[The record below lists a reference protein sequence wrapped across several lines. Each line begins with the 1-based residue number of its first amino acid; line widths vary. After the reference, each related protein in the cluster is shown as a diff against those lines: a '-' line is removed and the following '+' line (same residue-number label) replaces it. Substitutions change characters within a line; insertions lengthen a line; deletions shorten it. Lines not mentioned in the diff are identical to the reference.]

1 MQQLIPII
9 TITRG
14 VLLFTLA
21 LTYMVYSIF
30 SLPLAYLLV
39 GMVILAFIVS
49 FPWMAPF
56 PKVMSGVLVI
66 FGNLIYF
73 LYNGNS
79 TYWMEA
85 ILNNVALV
93 SLFITVPLLS
103 YPVKNGGYIEYID
116 RFVTKYLKK
125 DIKRV
130 AFVTALTCIVA
141 SFLNLGALRV
151 MHDLFSARFH
161 YLNKIFVRSLVQG
174 FSLAAFWSPY
184 FAGVA
189 IILHLVGVQFVSF
202 IGYGLLMVLICY
214 ITSVFINYLYLKKEN
229 VIETTTSLM
238 AATIDESEEVKKP
251 GRIQHKQGIELLI
264 AFIGLFLAL
273 FFLEK
278 WLHYNVLL
286 LISIV
291 AISYSIIWSVLIR
304 KMKEYVLSLK
314 SYFTEVVPNI
324 HTESIM
330 IISATFFSQM
340 VLLTDF
346 PNYLSSLFFSI
357 SQLSLILTIFTII
370 LTCVVLSFFI
380 HQVLPISIFATTLSP
395 EVIGLKPELFVL
407 ALVVSWGITPLLS
420 PVSAANLLAGSLF
433 RTKGFELGRWNGK
446 YIFTVILVTSVS
458 IVIMNMF

>member
-1 MQQLIPII
+1 MQQLMPMI
-9 TITRG
+9 TLTRG
-14 VLLFTLA
+14 FVLFTMA
-21 LTYMVYSIF
+21 LTYIVYSVF
-30 SLPLAYLLV
+30 SLPLATFLV
-39 GMVILAFIVS
+39 ALVVIAFFIS
-49 FPWMAPF
+49 WPWMAPF

-66 FGNLIYF
+66 FGNLIFF
-73 LYNGNS
+73 LYNGHRD
-79 TYWMEA
+79 YWMEA

-103 YPVKNGGYIEYID
+103 YPVRNGGYIEYID

-130 AFVTALTCIVA
+130 AFVTALTCIVS
-141 SFLNLGALRV
+141 SFLNLGSLRV
-151 MHDLFSARFH
+151 MHDLFSARFS

-202 IGYGLLMVLICY
+202 IGYGLIMVLLCY
-214 ITSVFINYLYLKKEN
+214 MTSVFINYLYLKKERE
-229 VIETTTSLM
+229 IEATTSLL
-238 AATIDESEEVKKP
+238 AATIDETVDGSEP
-251 GRIQHKQGIELLI
+251 YRIQHKRGVELII

-278 WLHYNVLL
+278 WLEYNVIL

-291 AISYSIIWSVLIR
+291 AISYSIIWSLLIR
-304 KMKEYVLSLK
+304 KMKEYVSSLK
-314 SYFTEVVPNI
+314 DYFTEVVPNI

-346 PNYLSSLFFSI
+346 STYLTTLFFTI

-370 LTCVVLSFFI
+370 LTCVISSFFI

-407 ALVVSWGITPLLS
+407 TLVISWGITPLLS
-420 PVSAANLLAGSLF
+420 PVSAANILAGNLF
-433 RTKGFELGRWNGK
+433 RTKGYEIGLWNFK
-446 YIFTVILVTSVS
+446 YIFWIVLLSSVA